1 MSDASAELPE
11 PIAERSMA
19 IARFEP
25 GYAEQGVTLQVR
37 GSLEVGAIAH
47 SLPFDDP
54 EKKKRT
60 AKG

>member
-1 MSDASAELPE
+1 
-11 PIAERSMA
+11 MA